1 MATELTKDKAATPDQ
16 ADTRQRIL
24 TAACAIVVR
33 DGYASL
39 TLDAVA
45 KEAAVSKGG
54 LLYHFPS
61 KRALL
66 EGMVEQRCKHFEQEV
81 YKHLEHEKGPGRWLR
96 AIVRASCSPK
106 PVALQEGAAIF
117 AVLANDPELLD
128 VIRKRRESFEREIA
142 RDDEV
147 DPTRADLVRLA
158 VHGMCFNDLL
168 GAGFAPAGEQRE
180 RVVAMLLD
188 MTRQTKT

>member
-1 MATELTKDKAATPDQ
+1 MATERAIDTSAAPDL

-81 YKHLEHEKGPGRWLR
+81 HKHLEHEHGPGRWLR

-117 AVLANDPELLD
+117 AVLANDSELLD
-128 VIRKRRESFEREIA
+128 LIRKRRESFEREIA

-147 DPTRADLVRLA
+147 DPINAALVRLA
-158 VHGMCFNDLL
+158 VQGMCFNDLL
-168 GAGFAPAGEQRE
+168 GAGFAPAGELRE
-180 RVVAMLLD
+180 RLVSMLLA
-188 MTRQTKT
+188 MTRQSKS

>member
-1 MATELTKDKAATPDQ
+1 MATELTLDKPAPPDQ

-39 TLDAVA
+39 TLEAVA

-66 EGMVEQRCKHFEQEV
+66 EGMVEQRCKHFEDEV
-81 YKHLEHEKGPGRWLR
+81 NKHLQHEKGPGRWLR

-128 VIRKRRESFEREIA
+128 LVRSRRETFEREIA
-142 RDDEV
+142 HDDV
-147 DPTRADLVRLA
+147 DPTNAALVRLA
-158 VHGMCFNDLL
+158 VQGMCFNDLL

-180 RVVAMLLD
+180 RLVSKLLD
-188 MTRQTKT
+188 MTRRSEK